1 MKKLIV
7 ILGLVISANAAW
19 AEPSTTKTP
28 DDKAL
33 KEMLK
38 RLVPEEDEASSDE
51 GATTSQKGTLKSKA
65 KAGDKAK
72 LADKAAPSS
81 KEIGASAIPFAIG
94 LFVAFGFFALANR
107 RQQSGS
113 RAIRRI
119 AVEPLAAK
127 QNLVLVEALGEYLL
141 VATGGREP
149 VLLAQLDTDQ
159 AKERL
164 EALQLEPANSNSVKT
179 RNPSNVFGLFASGLK
194 KMSPSKSPSFDDMLD
209 EAPLNIE
216 TKEPKKAKKQS
227 PAKLALAQAAFKGM
241 ETADEAPKRKSLNE
255 RLAEIA
261 EEEAHA
267 SSTPKDSRQERADA
281 IRRKLA
287 SL

>member
-7 ILGLVISANAAW
+7 ILGLIVSANVGL

-38 RLVPEEDEASSDE
+38 RLVPEEDESENKEASASS
-51 GATTSQKGTLKSKA
+51 
-65 KAGDKAK
+65 KAGFNKKEQSSDKTK

-127 QNLVLVEALGEYLL
+127 QNLILVEALGEYLL

-164 EALQLEPANSNSVKT
+164 EALNMEPANTNQSRERKA
-179 RNPSNVFGLFASGLK
+179 SNVFSLFTNGLK
-194 KMSPSKSPSFDDMLD
+194 KMKSERSPSFDEMLD

-216 TKEPKKAKKQS
+216 TKQPKKPQKQS

-241 ETADEAPKRKSLNE
+241 ENDEAPKRKSLNE

-261 EEEAHA
+261 EEEANA
-267 SSTPKDSRQERADA
+267 SSTPKDSREERADA

>member
-7 ILGLVISANAAW
+7 ILGLIVSANVGL

-28 DDKAL
+28 DDEAL
-33 KEMLK
+33 KEMLR
-38 RLVPEEDEASSDE
+38 RLVPEEEASE
-51 GATTSQKGTLKSKA
+51 NAGSKA
-65 KAGDKAK
+65 LASKALSKKGQATDETK
-72 LADKAAPSS
+72 LNEKAAPSS

-94 LFVAFGFFALANR
+94 LFVAFGFFTLANR
-107 RQQSGS
+107 RQQSGG

-119 AVEPLAAK
+119 AIEPLAAK
-127 QNLVLVEALGEYLL
+127 QNLILVEALGEYLL

-164 EALQLEPANSNSVKT
+164 EALQLEPANN
-179 RNPSNVFGLFASGLK
+179 NVLRTSKSPNILGRFASSLK
-194 KMSPSKSPSFDDMLD
+194 KMSPKRTPSFDDMLD

-216 TKEPKKAKKQS
+216 TKEPKKSKKPS

-241 ETADEAPKRKSLNE
+241 ENDAAPKRKSLNE

-261 EEEAHA
+261 EEEASA
-267 SSTPKDSRQERADA
+267 SNIPADSRAERADA